1 MNDIEST
8 SKKGF
13 EFNIVGFLLDLSRKL
28 WLIVIVAVVIGLIG
42 GIIGKATSKKEYTS
56 DITFIVNTV
65 TDDDFASSSEI
76 SAQINMSQTFKRIL
90 SSRTLKTAVREA
102 SGEKY
107 SYGLIN
113 SSIVVEVVSG
123 TNVIQMKVK
132 TGNPEYSYDIAKLVV
147 ETYDDVIDK
156 VYPHALLTVCDEPIK
171 ATSPN
176 ANRQPF
182 IIAVISALVVAIV
195 LCALELIKF
204 IIKDTIKSGDEL
216 SEKLGV
222 PVLASVQFVENKNK
236 ASKGLL
242 VVDRKT
248 GFSFIETYKAI
259 RTKIENNSA
268 KNGHK
273 VYLVTS
279 ACENEGKT
287 TVSTNI
293 ALSLA
298 ENGKRVLLVDA
309 DFRNPSIAKILAIP
323 EIDVGFI
330 DVIKG
335 EAELERA
342 IKLIQNFNLY
352 ILADQKPTSN
362 PSELLSMKVT
372 EDIINSLRK
381 EFDYIIIDT
390 APASVVTDA
399 SIISGFA
406 DAAIMVVRED
416 FAPFAK
422 IRMSVEDI
430 DQNGA
435 EIVGCVFNG
444 DTNATIR
451 TRRGGRY
458 GKYGRYGRYGYGKY
472 GYGKYGYGK
481 YGYGKYGYGKYGYG
495 YGYGEKAQK
504 KK

>member
-1 MNDIEST
+1 MNNVESS

-13 EFNIVGFLLDLSRKL
+13 EFNIIGFLLELSRKL
-28 WLIVIVAVVIGLIG
+28 WLIVIIAVVVGLLG
-42 GIIGKATSKKEYTS
+42 GIIGKTTSKKEYTS
-56 DITFIVNTV
+56 DISFIVNTV
-65 TDDDFASSSEI
+65 TDGDFSKSSEI
-76 SAQINMSQTFKRIL
+76 SAQINMSQTFMRIL
-90 SSRTLKTAVREA
+90 SSRTLVLAVQQA
-102 SGEKY
+102 SDGDY

-113 SSIVVEVVSG
+113 GSIKVNVVSG
-123 TNVIQMKVK
+123 TNVIQMKV
-132 TGNPEYSYDIAKLVV
+132 TTDDPEDSYNIAKLVV
-147 ETYDDVIDK
+147 DCYDDVIDK
-156 VYPHALLTVCDEPIK
+156 VYPNAVLTVCDEPMK
-171 ATSPN
+171 AIFPN
-176 ANRQPF
+176 ANRTPF
-182 IIAVISALVVAIV
+182 VIAAVSALVVTAI

-222 PVLASVQFVENKNK
+222 PVLASVQYVENKNK
-236 ASKGLL
+236 TSKGLL

-268 KNGHK
+268 KTGHK
-273 VYLVTS
+273 VYLITS

-309 DFRNPSIAKILAIP
+309 DFRNPSIARILAIP

-335 EAELERA
+335 EAELEKA

-352 ILADQKPTSN
+352 ILADQKPASN

-372 EDIINSLRK
+372 EDVIDSLRN

-422 IRMSVEDI
+422 IRMSAEDI

-451 TRRGGRY
+451 SRKGGR
-458 GKYGRYGRYGYGKY
+458 YGRYGRYGYGKY
-472 GYGKYGYGK
+472 GKYGYGK
-481 YGYGKYGYGKYGYG
+481 YGYGSYGYG
-495 YGYGEKAQK
+495 YGYGAEKTK
-504 KK
+504 KKK